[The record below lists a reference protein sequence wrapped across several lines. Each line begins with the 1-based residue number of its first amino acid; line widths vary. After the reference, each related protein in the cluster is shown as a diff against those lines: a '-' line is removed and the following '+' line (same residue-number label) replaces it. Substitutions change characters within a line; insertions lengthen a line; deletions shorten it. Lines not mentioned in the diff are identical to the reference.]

1 MHTGTGSNAA
11 QWAGPASILMGFF
24 FFFFLFQKQAFFR
37 LAFGSRRLQETGGR
51 AGSDLSLW
59 VSVSSSDLRVKRLSV
74 LLGSAGQAVE
84 TVWVFNKLP
93 SPEEGLGSPPWLCT
107 LGMSFFCRHVSDVGS
122 CHSGTCT

>member
-1 MHTGTGSNAA
+1 MLLSGRGLLAFS
-11 QWAGPASILMGFF
+11 WA
-24 FFFFLFQKQAFFR
+24 FFFLFSFSETSVFFR
-37 LAFGSRRLQETGGR
+37 LAFGSRCLQETGGR

-107 LGMSFFCRHVSDVGS
+107 LGMSFFCRLKKK
-122 CHSGTCT
+122 TNEILLI